1 MVKNI
6 FGFFS
11 SKKHM
16 EENNPMEKVEI
27 DVADVAKESAV
38 KKFSD
43 KKDVNGNLEV
53 YNLTENDSLFVKD
66 FTQKIIDAM
75 GFMSVTKVVSYSG
88 NEILLDIKSD
98 EVGRIIG
105 KEGNTINSLQFLVR
119 NALQRKIEKNCNVIL
134 DANNYR
140 DRRREALEKKAERAA
155 KSAIEK
161 NREIKMGPMCAFDRR
176 ILHLTL
182 ENNSEI
188 VTFSKGDKNNRQ
200 VIVAPKK

>member
-16 EENNPMEKVEI
+16 EENNPMEVDIDTVVDEKEEI
-27 DVADVAKESAV
+27 HEQTKEV
-38 KKFSD
+38 KKE
-43 KKDVNGNLEV
+43 VNGNIEL
-53 YNLTENDSLFVKD
+53 YNITEEEALYAKD

-75 GFMSVTKVVSYSG
+75 GFMSVIKVVSIAN
-88 NEILLDIKSD
+88 NEVLLDIKSD

-119 NALQRKIEKNCNVIL
+119 NALQKKTEQNCNVVL

-140 DRRREALEKKAERAA
+140 ERRKESLEKKALKAA
-155 KSAIEK
+155 KSAVEK

-176 ILHLTL
+176 ILHLAL
-182 ENNSEI
+182 EGNREVI
-188 VTFSKGDKNNRQ
+188 TFSKGDKNNRQ